1 MCVPCFVCVYCG
13 AFKGFRRVL
22 RALVTYVVFVCSGC
36 GRFLVAKAGQKSKRC
51 NYCECVVDLWRAKR
65 VAGAASARE
74 ASRVVRELKMREG
87 E

>member
-1 MCVPCFVCVYCG
+1 MWVPCFVCVYCG
-13 AFKGFRRVL
+13 VFKGFRSGL
-22 RALVTYVVFVCSGC
+22 RALVAYVVFVCTGC

-51 NYCECVVDLWRAKR
+51 NYCECVVDLWSAKH

-74 ASRVVRELKMREG
+74 ASRVVRGLKMRDG